1 MSMAT
6 AAVGL
11 GAAGTLMSTIGS
23 INGAKAQKAT
33 LAYEAA
39 VATNNQKIA
48 KYQANLALQNGE
60 VAEQTQRLKTAGLM
74 GDQRAALAANGV
86 DLGEGSATE
95 ILATTKFMGE
105 RDALTIRDN
114 ASRQAWAYENQAAGY
129 ASDAAAT
136 SATSDAISPTMAGVS
151 SLLSGAGQ
159 VAGAW
164 YGYNKSVNGTGK
176 S

>member
-1 MSMAT
+1 MAT

-23 INGAKAQKAT
+23 INNAKAQKAT

-39 VATNNQKIA
+39 VALNNQKIA
-48 KYQANLALQNGE
+48 NYQADLAVQNGE
-60 VAEQTQRLKTAGLM
+60 VAEQTQRLKTAGMM

-114 ASRQAWAYENQAAGY
+114 ASRQAWAYKNQGANYAAE
-129 ASDAAAT
+129 AAADKAT
-136 SATSDAISPTMAGVS
+136 GSAINPTMAGVS
-151 SLLSGAGQ
+151 SLLTGAGQ
-159 VAGAW
+159 VASAW
-164 YGYNKSVNGTGK
+164 VSYNKVK
-176 S
+176 A